1 MTIYSEFSHEK
12 LWFSIVMLVYQRV
25 HENIP
30 LNPTWAHLGFKWD
43 PFHSTPHR
51 LFVREEIHGL
61 HLAFSNLKSHPLE
74 WQSSIVHTCFAR
86 SQLVCTSLRPSC
98 NCRILWFRGILKR
111 GRWSKK
117 SSRIGHVNSET
128 SGLGFSLPNVQKPPS
143 KWSHVE
149 RSMRCVS
156 FTPLRTHDAQRTQGH
171 LWTHL
176 SLILASSGSAAT
188 Q

>member
-1 MTIYSEFSHEK
+1 
-12 LWFSIVMLVYQRV
+12 MLVYQRV

-30 LNPTWAHLGFKWD
+30 LNPTWAHLGLKWD

-98 NCRILWFRGILKR
+98 NCRISWFRGILKR